1 MNQAI
6 LLLVAGL
13 FTAHVAYAYAEQDID
28 KNGASGQPEC
38 QIWPNCTIEVRE
50 STEYVWGN
58 NKTGTR
64 TVELTIEYPPPIK
77 ELDDCTKASG
87 IIRWDA
93 KLEGPKVLPDL
104 QEVIDSGAERLCVT
118 IVHNVDAA
126 TIRDYDIVQKNIL
139 SLLGHKDVQTER
151 AQFAQY
157 RTIWAAIPA
166 HLLDDLVKS
175 NYVANIDLYG
185 KDLEIP
191 WHITRGLE
199 SKVDPLIYQEIET
212 KMKHCSHFEAGLPSP
227 TYDSNSTL
235 IVPSDS
241 DLASCPLDR
250 NAAGLETLEV
260 YIGLPRIELWPD
272 GWPDGKYPTK
282 EQRVERRIEKSKE
295 VVMSQQPFIEF
306 LESNNQTVIYRFNFT
321 NSLEVDITI
330 DFLSQLEAMD
340 EVLYVESRNNFG
352 ILAAITPEEQ
362 MKIANQSRSTSDE
375 TDAKSDTP
383 SNKID
388 VKLDGDNAV
397 INIYADIV
405 PRSLPI
411 TDEII
416 GKNVTLHINDG
427 QVLDYEVLPGDGRS
441 DTMLVLSNPEK
452 NTSEP
457 APLPSPKQQIA
468 DGTSPDMVQCREGLS
483 LAIMKEKP
491 VCLSELSIEKLAK
504 RGLDI
509 IRVHFP

>member
-1 MNQAI
+1 MMNQAI

-28 KNGASGQPEC
+28 KNGSSGQPEC

-77 ELDDCTKASG
+77 ELDDCTKAGG

-93 KLEGPKVLPDL
+93 KFEGSKVLPDL

-118 IVHNVDAA
+118 IVHNVDAG
-126 TIRDYDIVQKNIL
+126 TIHDYDIVQKNIL

-191 WHITRGLE
+191 WHITRGRE
-199 SKVDPLIYQEIET
+199 SKIDPQIYEEIES
-212 KMKHCSHFEAGLPSP
+212 KMKKCSLKYVDVGREYITIHD
-227 TYDSNSTL
+227 YDT
-235 IVPSDS
+235 IY
-241 DLASCPLDR
+241 CPLDK
-250 NAAGLETLEV
+250 NIDGEEILNI
-260 YIGLPRIELWPD
+260 YILLPEIPSYPY
-272 GWPDGKYPTK
+272 GWIDPHTIPTK
-282 EQRVERRIEKSKE
+282 EQKDKRRAEREIELAI
-295 VVMSQQPFIEF
+295 SQQPLVEF
-306 LESNNQTVIYRFNFT
+306 LESNNQPVIRKFESINAIRA
-321 NSLEVDITI
+321 DITI
-330 DFLSQLEAMD
+330 DFLSQLEKRD
-340 EVLYVESRNNFG
+340 DVTVIESSNKFYTLYGTTQNDQNNTGQF
-352 ILAAITPEEQ
+352 IPTH
-362 MKIANQSRSTSDE
+362 NE
-375 TDAKSDTP
+375 TDTKFEISP
-383 SNKID
+383 NQID
-388 VKLDGDNAV
+388 VKLDGDDAAISV
-397 INIYADIV
+397 YMDIV

-411 TDEII
+411 TDEVL
-416 GKNVTLHINDG
+416 GKNITLHINDG
-427 QVLDYEVLPGDGRS
+427 RVLDYEVLPGDGRS
-441 DTMLVLSNPEK
+441 DTMLVLSNSEK
-452 NTSEP
+452 SNSSEP
-457 APLPSPKQQIA
+457 NGAPLPSPKQQIA

-509 IRVHFP
+509 IHINSP